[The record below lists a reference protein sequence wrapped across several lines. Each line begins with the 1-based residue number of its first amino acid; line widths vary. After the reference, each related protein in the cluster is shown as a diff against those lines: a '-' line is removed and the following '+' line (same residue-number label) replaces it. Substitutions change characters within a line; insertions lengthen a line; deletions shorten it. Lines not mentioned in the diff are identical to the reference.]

1 MVCYDAS
8 SHMTEEIH
16 NARKEAPRAIVMSVW
31 IGAVTGIIFLIAAC
45 FCIGDIESTA
55 LSVTGVPLIQ
65 IFYDSTGSVAGA
77 TCLAVL
83 IIVIDIGVANA
94 LCAEGGRTVYAFAR
108 DRVLVQIALNSIYFG
123 SLTGFNTVV
132 SIATEG
138 FYLSYAIA
146 LFVRILS
153 RFTGSDVEMSVDSE
167 NMNYTCA
174 AVGVVMLIA
183 AITWITTGRRQFTGP
198 ESGGVV
204 LEGAPHGPEVQA
216 LGPDQAVNVK
226 RDE

>member
-1 MVCYDAS
+1 
-8 SHMTEEIH
+8 MTEEIH

-108 DRVLVQIALNSIYFG
+108 DRGLPFSDLFSKVDKKKHIPFFGICLTVLVQIALNSIYFG

-138 FYLSYAIA
+138 FCTSNLS
-146 LFVRILS
+146 LILTAPANS
-153 RFTGSDVEMSVDSE
+153 SQTSPTPLLCSFAFFPVSLE
-167 NMNYTCA
+167 A
-174 AVGVVMLIA
+174 
-183 AITWITTGRRQFTGP
+183 TWR
-198 ESGGVV
+198 
-204 LEGAPHGPEVQA
+204 
-216 LGPDQAVNVK
+216 
-226 RDE
+226 